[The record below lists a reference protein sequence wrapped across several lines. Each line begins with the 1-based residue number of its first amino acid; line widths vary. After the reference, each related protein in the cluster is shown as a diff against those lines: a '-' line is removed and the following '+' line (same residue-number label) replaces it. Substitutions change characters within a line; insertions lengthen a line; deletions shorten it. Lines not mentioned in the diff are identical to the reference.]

1 MTSLT
6 LSQRDRTILAI
17 VVGIAGLLCIAL
29 LPFVVV
35 RAMDAVLKGVAIK
48 IPASGNPLIAT
59 APRIVLAFF
68 PVWGGLSV
76 AAGAALLL
84 VSRAIQRGESWA
96 RPAAIGLLAVPS
108 ITGAYFSGPVM
119 FFGKNAAPLFV
130 LIALIGLVPYFVVL
144 LWGKAPAGEKLGAF
158 FLFLMLGVSAAWSF
172 SNGGSSLRM
181 FWARPEPYMLDSG
194 NYGFLMGIPVV
205 WIGVIA
211 TVISIPLLAAHTRQG
226 WRLAMVGIANILIG
240 NSILFVTHL
249 KTKEFLIG
257 MIMGVVTLILLSIP
271 AIGGRLGKVEEAAQ
285 GGLSA

>member
-35 RAMDAVLKGVAIK
+35 RAMDAVLKGAAIK

-96 RPAAIGLLAVPS
+96 RPAAIGLLAIPS

-205 WIGVIA
+205 WIGVIS
-211 TVISIPLLAAHTRQG
+211 TVISIPWLAAHTRQG
-226 WRLAMVGIANILIG
+226 WRLAMAGIANILIG

-271 AIGGRLGKVEEAAQ
+271 AIGGRLGKVEEAA
-285 GGLSA
+285 

>member
-35 RAMDAVLKGVAIK
+35 RAMDAVLKGAAIK

-285 GGLSA
+285 G

>member
-35 RAMDAVLKGVAIK
+35 RAMDAVLKGAAIK

-84 VSRAIQRGESWA
+84 VSRALQRGESWA
-96 RPAAIGLLAVPS
+96 RPAAIGLLAIPS

-181 FWARPEPYMLDSG
+181 FWARLEPYMLDSG

-205 WIGVIA
+205 WIGVIS

-285 GGLSA
+285 GA